1 MADTNFVSKVTHIL
15 ATWLNP
21 VNKAVY
27 RAIGSGGVAP
37 ETPGQV
43 RDNLGLSATSPP
55 SGASL
60 IGNSTA
66 GGSLGA
72 NVQAALDLKLNSSAL
87 FTNPIHRFNNWD
99 DAATPGN
106 AAQYLT
112 YTVTSNASTGDRFGW
127 AATINENSASNP
139 DNFVAL
145 DGHSLHLGTW
155 DKLSGAFWG
164 IATESWSNANGY
176 ATLIGGELSVI
187 QQSPVNANPNV
198 GMNAVFKNRP
208 DVATHPTAPVI
219 SGSLYNFNSSAILIT
234 SQARPSGGGIAWSG
248 VGSGW
253 QTAIRIGDLGF
264 GSGLDW
270 EGGSYYPQS
279 STYKA
284 YTTVMDMTNAL
295 TDLAGGFPWFLLNR
309 NSVTYWGIRFNG
321 TLTGALSNHN
331 LLINAGGAGY
341 AIGDAGTIGGAGAN
355 SAHYQITN
363 VAAGVVTGIII
374 SSGGAG
380 NAVAAGVATTATSG
394 GGAGLTLN
402 LTLNTGGLYGAWIGP
417 VAGGAGY
424 VVGELVSLS
433 GAGTA
438 GYLKAVVEITTVAA
452 GVVTGFR
459 LRTGT
464 SSSLGRGYVL
474 TGAGPFVTTTSLT
487 GGGAGLTVAVA
498 HIWVEQLI
506 GGEKWEFWRMLN
518 PSDPFG
524 TGARHNYI
532 DASFPGTPL
541 VIDTSA
547 ATFTFPLDASL

>member
-1 MADTNFVSKVTHIL
+1 MADMNFVSKVTHIL

-99 DAATPGN
+99 DADTPGN

-145 DGHSLHLGTW
+145 DGHALHLGTW
-155 DKLSGAFWG
+155 DKLAGAFWG

-187 QQSPVNANPNV
+187 QQSPINANPNV

-208 DVATHPTAPVI
+208 DASTHPTAPVVA
-219 SGSLYNFNSSAILIT
+219 GSLYNFDSSAILIS
-234 SQARPSGGGIAWSG
+234 SQARPSGGGIAWAG

-253 QTAIRIGDLGF
+253 QTAIRVGDLGF

-284 YTTVMDMTNAL
+284 YTTILDMTNAL
-295 TDLAGGFPWFLLNR
+295 SDLAGGTPWFTLYR
-309 NSVTYWGIRFNG
+309 NSATYWGMRFNG
-321 TLTGALSNHN
+321 NLTGQLQNHN
-331 LLINAGGAGY
+331 FKINAGGAGY
-341 AIGDAGTIGGAGAN
+341 AIGDRGTIGGAGGNTAT
-355 SAHYQITN
+355 YQIGN
-363 VAAGVVTGIII
+363 VVAGAVTDLTLLTLN
-374 SSGGAG
+374 SGGVG
-380 NAVAAGVATTATSG
+380 YAVAAGVATTATTG
-394 GGAGLTLN
+394 GGVGLTIDI
-402 LTLNTGGLYGAWIGP
+402 TLNTGGLYGAWLGP
-417 VAGGAGY
+417 AVGGAGY
-424 VVGELVSLS
+424 VVGELISLS
-433 GAGTA
+433 GGGTA
-438 GYLKAVVEITTVAA
+438 GYKKAVVEVTTVAA
-452 GVVTGFR
+452 GVVTGIK
-459 LRTGT
+459 LRTG
-464 SSSLGRGYVL
+464 SAFSLGRGYTV
-474 TGAGPFVTTTSLT
+474 AVIATTSLT
-487 GGGAGLTVAVA
+487 GAGVGLTVAVT
-498 HIWVEQLI
+498 HIWVEQLV